1 MISEKFGDIMGQ
13 KSLNKKKAK
22 EMQKAIH
29 ALQVE
34 LGKEISEIFKE
45 AKRPLDLAEIIE
57 LYPDNERRAE
67 GDETN
72 LKRYIQM
79 GLGLMIQEGSIKQLP
94 VNNEGKHLLELI

>member
-13 KSLNKKKAK
+13 KSLSKKKAK

-45 AKRPLDLAEIIE
+45 AKKPLDLAEIIE
-57 LYPDNERRAE
+57 LYPNNARRAE
-67 GDETN
+67 GDETT

-79 GLGLMIQEGSIKQLP
+79 GLGLMIQEGSVKQLP
-94 VNNEGKHLLELI
+94 VDKDGKHRLELV